1 MSDQQILAQL
11 NQLPAGL
18 KKEVEDFISFLLF
31 KYESRNI
38 DNKNRVSEKKAAFS
52 EYRAVFQNAYS
63 MEEIDFQLDK
73 LRDEWERNS
82 F

>member
-31 KYESRNI
+31 KYQSSNI
-38 DNKNRVSEKKAAFS
+38 DDENRVSEEKTTFS

-63 MEEIDFQLDK
+63 MEEIDLQL
-73 LRDEWERNS
+73 NN
-82 F
+82 

>member
-31 KYESRNI
+31 KYKSRNI
-38 DNKNRVSEKKAAFS
+38 DNKNRVSEKKGCIQRIQSCFS
-52 EYRAVFQNAYS
+52 KRLF
-63 MEEIDFQLDK
+63 DG
-73 LRDEWERNS
+73 RN
-82 F
+82 